1 MLARITMNRNQR
13 FLSNARELL
22 ELIRLNEDKKE
33 ILEAENLIRELT
45 GDQPKHLTEIK
56 EINERIER
64 LWQACYKLPQLLNA
78 PEPEP
83 VNT

>member
-1 MLARITMNRNQR
+1 MNRNQR

-22 ELIRLNEDKKE
+22 ELIRLNEDRKE
-33 ILEAENLIRELT
+33 ILEAENLICELI
-45 GDQPKHLTEIK
+45 GDQPKYLREIK
-56 EINERIER
+56 DINERIEG

-83 VNT
+83 VKT